1 MKKKIVW
8 IGLAVV
14 ALGAAVLLVLNSG
27 LLQKSEDE
35 TLDSFTAAY
44 EKQNFDGLYGYV
56 SDEAKGSYSEEEV
69 VDRSAQVFDSLG
81 VEQVTLDNLEESES
95 GSDDN
100 SKKYT
105 GELTMDTAYGELKRD
120 YEILLSYDDEAGDWF
135 VEWTPD
141 MIIPGLA
148 DNELNIE
155 PLNGERGEILDRD
168 GEQLAF
174 NGVKETVGYTA
185 GSTNE
190 EDILSLADELEM
202 SEESLENLFDQEW
215 ISDGMFVPIKD
226 AHRFTEEE
234 KQKFSDNGLSVTE
247 SPARE
252 YALDN
257 ATYHLLGH
265 VGEVTQEEMEA
276 GEGYQSGDIIGKRGI
291 EKLYEEKLR
300 PEHGYNISIVDGN
313 GEEVENLFSKEPED
327 GEDVELTID
336 NEIQQTIYSNLEDD
350 SGASVAMDPSNGDM
364 LATVSYPSPSPYD
377 FMFGISQ
384 SDYDALNEDEDNP
397 LLNKFNRAT
406 SPGSTQKM
414 LTSIVAMNS
423 EGFDKNATRTI
434 TGKGWQKDGSWGGYQ
449 VNRYHEIDGEFDLKR
464 ALTYSD
470 NIYMA
475 QTALDLGAETFVQ
488 GMEDLGIGHVYDTD
502 YPIYTSQVANE
513 ETIDS
518 DIQLAD
524 TAYGQ
529 GQLMIS
535 PIQITSIYS
544 AIINGGDV
552 YTPHIL
558 KESEDEVQI
567 EGISSQENLN
577 YLEEAM
583 RAVVTENHP
592 DDTERDYAEFAGKT
606 GTSEN
611 KVSQESRGSETGWFI
626 GYDQGE
632 KDMMM
637 SLYVEDVEDRGMSE
651 YTAGKFAEIHD
662 DLNEE

>member
-1 MKKKIVW
+1 MKKGLVW

-14 ALGAAVLLVLNSG
+14 MIGAGIFFLINSG

-35 TLDSFTAAY
+35 TLNGFTEAFQ
-44 EKQNFDGLYGYV
+44 EQNFSGLYGFV
-56 SDEAKGSYSEEEV
+56 SDDAKNSYSEEDV
-69 VDRSAQVFDSLG
+69 VNRNEQVFNELG
-81 VEQVTLDNLEESES
+81 AKDVKLENLQESEEETE
-95 GSDDN
+95 DN
-100 SKKYT
+100 RKKFT
-105 GELTMDTAYGELKRD
+105 GDLTMDTAYGELKRD
-120 YEILLSYDDEAGDWF
+120 YEILLSYNEDKDDWF

-148 DNELNIE
+148 DNQLKVDSI
-155 PLNGERGEILDRD
+155 NGERGEILDRD
-168 GEQLAF
+168 GEALAF

-185 GSTNE
+185 GTTDE
-190 EDILSLADELEM
+190 ADVLSLSDELEM
-202 SEESLENLFDQEW
+202 SEESLQDLFDQEW
-215 ISDGMFVPIKD
+215 IDDGMFVAIKD
-226 AHRFTEEE
+226 TNRFTEEE
-234 KQKFSDNGLSVTE
+234 KQKFSENGLSVTE

-257 ATYHLLGH
+257 ATYHLLGY
-265 VGEVTQEEMEA
+265 VGEATKEEIEA

-300 PEHGYNISIVDGN
+300 PEHGYSVAIVDQN
-313 GEEVENLFSKEPED
+313 GEEVESLFSKEAVD
-327 GEDVELTID
+327 GENVELTID
-336 NEIQQTIYSNLEDD
+336 KEVQQTIYSNLEED
-350 SGASVAMDPSNGDM
+350 SGASVAMDPENGDM
-364 LATVSYPSPSPYD
+364 MAAVSYPSPSPYD

-414 LTSIVAMNS
+414 LTSIIAMNS
-423 EGFDKNATRTI
+423 EGFDKDATKNI
-434 TGKGWQKDGSWGGYQ
+434 SGKGWQKDASWGGYQ

-464 ALTYSD
+464 ALTFSD

-475 QTALDLGAETFVQ
+475 QTAMELGSDTFVQ
-488 GMEDLGIGHVYDTD
+488 GMKDLGLGHEYDTD
-502 YPIYTSQVANE
+502 YPIYTSQVSN
-513 ETIDS
+513 DGMLDN
-518 DIQLAD
+518 DILLAD

-529 GQLMIS
+529 GELMIS
-535 PIQITSIYS
+535 PIQITSIYG
-544 AIINGGDV
+544 AIINGGSI

-567 EGISSQENLN
+567 EDIASQDNLD

-611 KVSQESRGSETGWFI
+611 KVSQDKGGSETGWFI
-626 GYDQGE
+626 GYDQNK
-632 KDMMM
+632 KDMIL

-651 YTAGKFAEIHD
+651 YSAQKFAEIHD

>member
-1 MKKKIVW
+1 MKKRITW

-14 ALGAAVLLVLNSG
+14 VIVAAVFFLISSD

-35 TLDSFTAAY
+35 TLNGFTEAFQD
-44 EKQNFDGLYGYV
+44 QNFGGLYGFV
-56 SDEAKGSYSEEEV
+56 SEDAKNTYSEEDV
-69 VDRSAQVFDSLG
+69 VNRN
-81 VEQVTLDNLEESES
+81 EQIFNDLEIKNVKLENLQESEEDA
-95 GSDDN
+95 GEN
-100 SKKYT
+100 HKKYT
-105 GELTMDTAYGELKRD
+105 GDLTMDTAYGELKRD
-120 YEILLSYDDEAGDWF
+120 YEIQLSYNEEENDWF

-141 MIIPGLA
+141 LILPGLA
-148 DNELNIE
+148 DNQLKINSFT
-155 PLNGERGEILDRD
+155 GERGEILDKD

-185 GSTNE
+185 GTTDE
-190 EDILSLADELEM
+190 ADILSLSEELEM
-202 SEESLENLFDQEW
+202 SEESLQSVFDQEW
-215 ISDGMFVPIKD
+215 ISDGMFVAIKD

-234 KQKFSDNGLSVTE
+234 KQKFSENGLSVTE

-276 GEGYQSGDIIGKRGI
+276 GEGYQSGDIIGKRGL

-300 PEHGYNISIVDGN
+300 PERGYNISVVDQN
-313 GEEVENLFSKEPED
+313 GEEVESLFSKEAGD

-336 NEIQQTIYSNLEDD
+336 KEIQQTIYSNLEED
-350 SGASVAMDPSNGDM
+350 SGASVAMNPANGDM

-384 SDYDALNEDEDNP
+384 ADYESLNEDEDNP

-414 LTSIVAMNS
+414 LTSIIAMNS
-423 EGFDKNATRTI
+423 EGFDKDATKNI
-434 TGKGWQKDGSWGGYQ
+434 TGKGWQKDASWGGYE
-449 VNRYHEIDGEFDLKR
+449 VNRYHEIDGDFDLKR
-464 ALTYSD
+464 ALTFSD

-475 QTALDLGAETFVQ
+475 QTALDMGAETFVQ
-488 GMEDLGIGHVYDTD
+488 GMENLGIGHVYDTD
-502 YPIYTSQVANE
+502 YPIYTSQVSNAG
-513 ETIDS
+513 TIDS
-518 DIQLAD
+518 DILLAD

-529 GQLMIS
+529 GELMIS
-535 PIQITSIYS
+535 PIQITSIYGG
-544 AIINGGDV
+544 IINGGDV
-552 YTPHIL
+552 YIPHIL
-558 KESEDEVQI
+558 KESEEEVQI
-567 EGISSQENLN
+567 ENITEQANLD

-611 KVSQESRGSETGWFI
+611 KVSQDTRGSETGWFI
-626 GYDQGE
+626 GYDQSK
-632 KDMMM
+632 KDMIM

>member
-1 MKKKIVW
+1 MKKRITW

-14 ALGAAVLLVLNSG
+14 VIVAAVFFLISSD

-35 TLDSFTAAY
+35 TLNGFTEAFQD
-44 EKQNFDGLYGYV
+44 QNFGGLYGFV
-56 SDEAKGSYSEEEV
+56 SEDAKNTYSEEDV
-69 VDRSAQVFDSLG
+69 VNRN
-81 VEQVTLDNLEESES
+81 EQIFNDLEIKNVKLENLQESEEDA
-95 GSDDN
+95 GEN
-100 SKKYT
+100 HKKYT
-105 GELTMDTAYGELKRD
+105 GDLTMDTAYGELKRD
-120 YEILLSYDDEAGDWF
+120 YEIQLSYNEEENDWF

-141 MIIPGLA
+141 LILPGLA
-148 DNELNIE
+148 DNQLKINSFT
-155 PLNGERGEILDRD
+155 GERGEILDKD

-185 GSTNE
+185 GTTDE
-190 EDILSLADELEM
+190 ADILSLSEELEM
-202 SEESLENLFDQEW
+202 SEESLQSVFDQEW
-215 ISDGMFVPIKD
+215 ISDGMFVAIKD

-234 KQKFSDNGLSVTE
+234 KQKFSENGLSVTE

-276 GEGYQSGDIIGKRGI
+276 GEGYQSGDIIGKRGL

-300 PEHGYNISIVDGN
+300 PERGYNISVVDQN
-313 GEEVENLFSKEPED
+313 GEEVESLFSKEAGD

-336 NEIQQTIYSNLEDD
+336 KEIQQTIYSNLEED
-350 SGASVAMDPSNGDM
+350 SGASVAMNPANGDM

-384 SDYDALNEDEDNP
+384 ADYESLNEDEDNP

-414 LTSIVAMNS
+414 LTSIIAMNS
-423 EGFDKNATRTI
+423 EGFDKDATKNI
-434 TGKGWQKDGSWGGYQ
+434 TGKGWQKDASWGGYE
-449 VNRYHEIDGEFDLKR
+449 VNRYHEIDGDFDLKR
-464 ALTYSD
+464 ALTFSD

-475 QTALDLGAETFVQ
+475 QTALDMGGETFVQ

-502 YPIYTSQVANE
+502 YPIYTSQVSNAG
-513 ETIDS
+513 TIDS
-518 DIQLAD
+518 DILLAD

-529 GQLMIS
+529 GELMIS
-535 PIQITSIYS
+535 PIQITSIYGG
-544 AIINGGDV
+544 IINGGDV
-552 YTPHIL
+552 YIPHIL
-558 KESEDEVQI
+558 KESEEEVQI
-567 EGISSQENLN
+567 ENITEQANLD

-611 KVSQESRGSETGWFI
+611 KVSQDTRGSETGWFI
-626 GYDQGE
+626 GYDQSK
-632 KDMMM
+632 KDMIM

>member
-1 MKKKIVW
+1 MKKRIAWV
-8 IGLAVV
+8 GLAVV
-14 ALGAAVLLVLNSG
+14 VIVAAVFFLINSD

-35 TLDSFTAAY
+35 TLNGFTEAFQD
-44 EKQNFDGLYGYV
+44 QNFGGLYGFV
-56 SDEAKGSYSEEEV
+56 SEDAKNTYSEEDV
-69 VDRSAQVFDSLG
+69 VNRNEQIFNDLG
-81 VEQVTLDNLEESES
+81 IKNVKLENLQESEEDA
-95 GSDDN
+95 GEN
-100 SKKYT
+100 HKKYT
-105 GELTMDTAYGELKRD
+105 GDLTMDTAYGELKRD
-120 YEILLSYDDEAGDWF
+120 YEIQLSYNEGENDWF

-141 MIIPGLA
+141 LILPGLA
-148 DNELNIE
+148 DNQLKINSFT
-155 PLNGERGEILDRD
+155 GARGEILDKD

-174 NGVKETVGYTA
+174 NGVKEIVGYTA
-185 GSTNE
+185 GTTDE
-190 EDILSLADELEM
+190 ADILSLSEELEM
-202 SEESLENLFDQEW
+202 SEESLQSVFDQEW
-215 ISDGMFVPIKD
+215 ISDGMFVAIKD
-226 AHRFTEEE
+226 AHRFTEEK
-234 KQKFSDNGLSVTE
+234 KQKFSENGLSVTE

-276 GEGYQSGDIIGKRGI
+276 GEGYQAGDIIGKRGL

-300 PEHGYNISIVDGN
+300 PERGYNISVVDQN
-313 GEEVENLFSKEPED
+313 GEEVESLFSKEAGD

-336 NEIQQTIYSNLEDD
+336 KEVQQTIYSNLEED
-350 SGASVAMDPSNGDM
+350 SGASVAMDPANGDM

-384 SDYDALNEDEDNP
+384 ADYESLNEDEDNP

-414 LTSIVAMNS
+414 LTSIIAMNS
-423 EGFDKNATRTI
+423 EGFDKDATKNI
-434 TGKGWQKDGSWGGYQ
+434 TGKGWQKDASWGGYE

-464 ALTYSD
+464 ALIFSD

-475 QTALDLGAETFVQ
+475 QTTLDMGAETFVQ
-488 GMEDLGIGHVYDTD
+488 GMKDLGIGHVYDTD
-502 YPIYTSQVANE
+502 YPIYTSQVSNAG
-513 ETIDS
+513 TIDS
-518 DIQLAD
+518 DILLAD

-529 GQLMIS
+529 GELMIS
-535 PIQITSIYS
+535 PIQITSIYGG
-544 AIINGGDV
+544 IINGGDV
-552 YTPHIL
+552 YIPHIL
-558 KESEDEVQI
+558 KESEEKVQI
-567 EGISSQENLN
+567 ENITEQANLD

-611 KVSQESRGSETGWFI
+611 KVSQDTRGSETGWFI
-626 GYDQGE
+626 GYDQNK
-632 KDMMM
+632 KDMIM